1 MTSDPLSRRVSLTYA
16 NGTSSS
22 YTYEIDNDL
31 ASLVHH
37 FTGSNVSLGYD
48 HNNVGNPTSFTC
60 DDARFVHSPSSTS
73 QVGYVS
79 NALNAYTSV
88 NGTTLVYDENGNLTS
103 DGVNT
108 YIYDAENRL
117 TQVTTPQ
124 HSVSYA
130 YGYLG
135 RRIAKTVDAATTSY
149 IYDGDQVIIEYD
161 GGGQVIRRY
170 VYGHGIDQPIA
181 IVTPTVEYYYHF
193 DGLGSVIA
201 LSDSTGNV
209 VETYA
214 YSPYGKVSQASSV
227 GNPYLYT
234 GREYDDEAGLYHYRT
249 RYYDPEFGRF
259 LQIDPTGYAVG
270 LNLYA
275 YVRNNPTRYVDPY
288 GLAPQIPEIPP
299 EALNP
304 PPEVIE
310 EIIEGMGPETYPEP
324 EPPDPGPELPEPL
337 DFTDPDVLS
346 RDPAEDRPPDAPPSL
361 PEEILDGIADAANTP
376 GAPDA
381 VVGILGLLGYEPA
394 TDPREGTTD
403 APGTFTL
410 GVGGTF

>member
-1 MTSDPLSRRVSLTYA
+1 
-16 NGTSSS
+16 
-22 YTYEIDNDL
+22 
-31 ASLVHH
+31 
-37 FTGSNVSLGYD
+37 
-48 HNNVGNPTSFTC
+48 
-60 DDARFVHSPSSTS
+60 
-73 QVGYVS
+73 
-79 NALNAYTSV
+79 
-88 NGTTLVYDENGNLTS
+88 
-103 DGVNT
+103 
-108 YIYDAENRL
+108 
-117 TQVTTPQ
+117 
-124 HSVSYA
+124 VSYA

-310 EIIEGMGPETYPEP
+310 EIIEGMGPET
-324 EPPDPGPELPEPL
+324 
-337 DFTDPDVLS
+337 
-346 RDPAEDRPPDAPPSL
+346 
-361 PEEILDGIADAANTP
+361 
-376 GAPDA
+376 
-381 VVGILGLLGYEPA
+381 
-394 TDPREGTTD
+394 
-403 APGTFTL
+403 
-410 GVGGTF
+410 